1 MFFAIQSQPK
11 GVAKRR
17 NMWSQVSHQPPMSK
31 NSGDTGFG
39 QWRSSKIQKS
49 SFSPS
54 FHSMGKSSEPWK
66 VPSTSDPAVTDISL
80 PLLRPAA
87 RDGRPSARAQI
98 SDNRLSGQGGGDR
111 AGRTP

>member
-1 MFFAIQSQPK
+1 MFLAIQSQPK

-31 NSGDTGFG
+31 NSGETGFG

-66 VPSTSDPAVTDISL
+66 VPSTSDPAVTDI
-80 PLLRPAA
+80 A
-87 RDGRPSARAQI
+87 RSSPWSPSAQI
-98 SDNRLSGQGGGDR
+98 SDYRLSGQGGAHD
-111 AGRTP
+111 

>member
-31 NSGDTGFG
+31 NSGETGFG

-54 FHSMGKSSEPWK
+54 FHSMGKASDPWN
-66 VPSTSDPAVTDISL
+66 VPSTSDPAVTDIARSS
-80 PLLRPAA
+80 RPVARTLVIIDYPVKAA
-87 RDGRPSARAQI
+87 DRSAH
-98 SDNRLSGQGGGDR
+98 RL
-111 AGRTP
+111 